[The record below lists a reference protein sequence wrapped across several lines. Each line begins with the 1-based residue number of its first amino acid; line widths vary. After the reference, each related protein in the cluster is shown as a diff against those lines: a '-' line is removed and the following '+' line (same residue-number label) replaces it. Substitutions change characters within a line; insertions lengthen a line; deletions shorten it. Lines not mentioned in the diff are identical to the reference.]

1 MLHQTT
7 PYSLCEVPLQNA
19 NHAVLSDFQNQKD
32 HEEKEIQKRCE
43 HRVYASMPSGLESHL
58 LSLPTVTNTLQSPKC
73 CTVWKQVLYR
83 NYW

>member
-7 PYSLCEVPLQNA
+7 PYRLCEVPLQNA

-32 HEEKEIQKRCE
+32 HEEKEIQKQCE

-58 LSLPTVTNTLQSPKC
+58 LSLPTVTNTSQTPKG
-73 CTVWKQVLYR
+73 CTEWKQVLYR